1 MRLLTLMQYVDTC
14 WLYGSAFTN
23 VLSWWKGLS
32 KQTYRFLH
40 FNLKYNK
47 VKHLYL
53 WWSCFEP
60 LQRRTYLLEIKTL
73 VTRLPRLL
81 TYSATTE
88 IIVWYTNKFKV
99 KWNFSTN
106 ILHKCFHF
114 FSRSIFSTLLS
125 SDIQC
130 IIPTKAFSYKSFF
143 FKVKQFSYIS
153 KSF

>member
-14 WLYGSAFTN
+14 WLYGSAFTKG
-23 VLSWWKGLS
+23 LSLWKGLN

-40 FNLKYNK
+40 FNLKFNK

-60 LQRRTYLLEIKTL
+60 LQRRTYLLEMETL
-73 VTRLPRLL
+73 VTHLPRLL
-81 TYSATTE
+81 TYSAKTE

-114 FSRSIFSTLLS
+114 HEWMGKSSQDQYFPHCCHQISNVLSQPRLFHISLFS
-125 SDIQC
+125 
-130 IIPTKAFSYKSFF
+130 
-143 FKVKQFSYIS
+143 S
-153 KSF
+153 K